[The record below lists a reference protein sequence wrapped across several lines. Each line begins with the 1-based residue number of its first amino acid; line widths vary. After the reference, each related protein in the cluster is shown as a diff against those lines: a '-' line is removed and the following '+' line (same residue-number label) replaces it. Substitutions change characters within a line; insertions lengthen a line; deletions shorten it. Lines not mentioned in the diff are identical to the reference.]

1 MCKLCPGGWRVGVK
15 WQLGLVEVLLRAG
28 GLVGLQEESGEG
40 IDLVRSPNLMGQQR
54 QLHNVEIFI

>member
-1 MCKLCPGGWRVGVK
+1 MGVK

-54 QLHNVEIFI
+54 HLNTVEIFI

>member
-1 MCKLCPGGWRVGVK
+1 MGVK

>member
-28 GLVGLQEESGEG
+28 GLVGFQEESGEG
-40 IDLVRSPNLMGQQR
+40 VDLVCPPNLMGQQW
-54 QLHNVEIFI
+54 QLHNVEVFI

>member
-1 MCKLCPGGWRVGVK
+1 MGVK

-40 IDLVRSPNLMGQQR
+40 VDLVCPPNLMGQQW
-54 QLHNVEIFI
+54 QLHNVEVFI